1 MLATMDTK
9 CLMLKIKLSS
19 YPFLLRYFDTS
30 ATKLLT
36 QPFLP
41 PMTHWFYLLA
51 FLGSPI
57 HPLPPKQRCAVI
69 PGIFSYK
76 LATLNGEGGLLNN
89 LEHDSNDSVILHI
102 KCTFHIQCVN

>member
-1 MLATMDTK
+1 MFDAQDK
-9 CLMLKIKLSS
+9 AEFLSIS
-19 YPFLLRYFDTS
+19 TSILRYFSDKIVDTTIS
-30 ATKLLT
+30 T
-36 QPFLP
+36 

-57 HPLPPKQRCAVI
+57 HPLPPKQHCAVI

-102 KCTFHIQCVN
+102 QCTFHIQCVN